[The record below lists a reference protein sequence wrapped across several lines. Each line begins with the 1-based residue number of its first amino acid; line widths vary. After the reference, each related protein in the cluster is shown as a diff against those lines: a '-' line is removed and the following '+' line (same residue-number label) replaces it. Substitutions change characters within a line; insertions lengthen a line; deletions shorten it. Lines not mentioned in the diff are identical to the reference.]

1 MDIDLK
7 AAIQFAHL
15 ARTRS
20 FSRCAAELGVSQP
33 WLSARIARLEER
45 LGCKLFQRTTRQVE
59 LTAEGERLL
68 AVAEVL
74 ANSAAALEM
83 VARDLRGGRGG
94 RLRIGSPPYAS
105 HINQRV
111 QLIEQFAAATHAG
124 VELDIGW
131 SRNLI
136 ERLRRGELDAA
147 FLVEPLDG
155 WGLELLPFCIMQL
168 VVIVKAG
175 DPLTRLAAVRPSDLA
190 GRGVGVFT
198 RTLNTKL
205 FDELFPPLAAAGAK
219 IMEQPELNFRALLSD
234 HAVEPSVLAT
244 MDASP
249 AALGRTGNGLSVR
262 PLLDVPKVR
271 LTLARRRGANSAAC
285 QRFWSM
291 AEAYCHKDEA
301 ADLASGAI

>member
-1 MDIDLK
+1 MDIDFK

-20 FSRCAAELGVSQP
+20 FSRSAADLGVSQP

-45 LGCKLFQRTTRQVE
+45 LGCKLFHRTTRQVE

-74 ANSAAALEM
+74 ANSAAAFEM

-94 RLRIGSPPYAS
+94 RLRVGSPPYAS

-147 FLVEPLDG
+147 FLVEPLDDR
-155 WGLELLPFCIMQL
+155 GLELLPFCTMQL
-168 VVIVKAG
+168 VVIVKAS
-175 DPLTRLAAVRPSDLA
+175 DPLTTLAVVRPSDLV

-198 RTLNTKL
+198 RALHAKL
-205 FDELFPPLAAAGAK
+205 FDELFPPLAAAGAR
-219 IMEQPELNFRALLSD
+219 IMELPEMNFRALLSD
-234 HAVEPSVLAT
+234 QTTEPSVLIT

-249 AALGRTGNGLSVR
+249 AALGRTGNGLRVL
-262 PLLDVPKVR
+262 PLLDVPKVK
-271 LTLARRRGANSAAC
+271 LTLVRRRGPNSAAC

-291 AEAYCHKDEA
+291 AEAYRLKDE
-301 ADLASGAI
+301 GA

>member
-15 ARTRS
+15 ARVRS

-45 LGCKLFQRTTRQVE
+45 LGCKLFHRTTRQME

-74 ANSAAALEM
+74 ANSAAAFEM
-83 VARDLRGGRGG
+83 VARDLRGHAGG
-94 RLRIGSPPYAS
+94 RLKIGSPPYAS

-111 QLIEQFAAATHAG
+111 QLIEHFAAATRAG

-136 ERLRRGELDAA
+136 DRLRRGELDAA

-155 WGLELLPFCIMQL
+155 RGLELLPFCIMQL
-168 VVIVKAG
+168 VIVVKAS
-175 DPLTRLAAVRPSDLA
+175 DRLTTLPAVRPADLA

-198 RTLNTKL
+198 RTLNPKL
-205 FDELFPPLAAAGAK
+205 FDELFTPLATAGAR
-219 IMEQPELNFRALLSD
+219 IIELPELNFRALMSD
-234 HAVEPSVLAT
+234 QAAEPSVLAS
-244 MDASP
+244 MGASP
-249 AALGRTGNGLSVR
+249 AALGRTGNGLSVM
-262 PLLDVPKVR
+262 PLLGVPKVK
-271 LTLARRRGANSAAC
+271 LTLARRKGTNSAAC
-285 QRFWSM
+285 QRFWKM
-291 AEAYCHKDEA
+291 AQTYCNQEEK
-301 ADLASGAI
+301 G